1 MEDALHVVNTS
12 ITNYLSTNRDLGD
25 VPSSCSVLVQKEKA
39 NFWEDKSLEWWQ
51 PGIDLYEYVFNV
63 SCASCVRCCFSKSN
77 DTVNLKVYIKTLNL

>member
-1 MEDALHVVNTS
+1 MTLFNVLAGVLSWETAPSVLSPASHMEDALHVVNTS

-51 PGIDLYEYVFNV
+51 PGIDLYE
-63 SCASCVRCCFSKSN
+63 
-77 DTVNLKVYIKTLNL
+77 